1 MVFGSK
7 EFPPASTTISDHKR
21 GRLNLQVSPTP
32 PHPDSLGELYE
43 SGESISK
50 NYPEAVRWY
59 KLAAEAGV
67 DDAQNALGL
76 MYGQGRGI
84 NRDAKEALRW
94 LMKAAAQGN
103 VKAHVNL
110 STSYFHGYVTPK
122 DGVVA
127 QRPGRTH

>member
-1 MVFGSK
+1 M
-7 EFPPASTTISDHKR
+7 
-21 GRLNLQVSPTP
+21 
-32 PHPDSLGELYE
+32 
-43 SGESISK
+43 
-50 NYPEAVRWY
+50 
-59 KLAAEAGV
+59 

-122 DGVVA
+122 DYLRSAMWLVIAAAGGYRDDVSHGWSLMQALGPEAETRAKVEEMA
-127 QRPGRTH
+127 ATCVSSKYVRC